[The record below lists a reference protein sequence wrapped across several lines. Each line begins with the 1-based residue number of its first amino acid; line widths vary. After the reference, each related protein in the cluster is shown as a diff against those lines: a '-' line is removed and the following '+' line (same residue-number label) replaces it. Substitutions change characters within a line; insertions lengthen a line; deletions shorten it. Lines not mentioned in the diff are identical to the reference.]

1 MHLFAQ
7 EEYGLRCLVRVARHK
22 GPKAPTIPGIAAAE
36 GLSPEYTAKL
46 MRVLRQGGLVESTR
60 GAIGG
65 YRLTRPP
72 GEITVWEVL
81 EVLGGSFFPEDFCD
95 THPGQHR
102 DCVHTDDCSIRA
114 LWRSVNGALG
124 KILKGITLAD
134 LFPAESSSI
143 VKFGGLES
151 AQLRGEGINR
161 S

>member
-7 EEYGLRCLVRVARHK
+7 EEYGLRCLLRVARHE
-22 GPKAPTIPGIAAAE
+22 GPKLPTIPGIAAAE
-36 GLSPEYTAKL
+36 GLSPDYTAKL

-65 YRLTRPP
+65 YHLTRPA
-72 GEITVWEVL
+72 GEITVWEAL

-95 THPGQHR
+95 THPGQAR
-102 DCVHTDDCSIRA
+102 DCVHTPDCSIRA
-114 LWRSVNGALG
+114 LWQSVNGALG

-134 LFPAESSSI
+134 LFPAERTSM
-143 VKFGGLES
+143 VKFGALAA
-151 AQLRGEGINR
+151 AQSKGEEVSR